1 MHKDISQITQIKSV
15 FLSLKNSLVYL
26 VYGFNVIVA
35 LVVFKWF
42 LEQYSSKDNKNVSV
56 INNAGEQTQYEYDMA
71 LILYL

>member
-26 VYGFNVIVA
+26 VYGFDMIVA